1 VKSTH
6 LWRLQRKDTS
16 GHGENVT
23 LKGAPTRGGLQRE
36 ALVRKGEGCRAL
48 TSGATEG
55 GHINVRNQ
63 KEWVLA
69 RGGALSGLAFEVLQ
83 IRPRHLWIGV
93 EGYAD
98 CRLYK
103 DETFG
108 LQVEVIEH
116 ATNN

>member
-1 VKSTH
+1 MVRWLYKYIMA
-6 LWRLQRKDTS
+6 RKEKKKV
-16 GHGENVT
+16 GQVPKNVT
-23 LKGAPTRGGLQRE
+23 GGLQRE
-36 ALVRKGEGCRAL
+36 ALVRKGGGCRTL

-55 GHINVRNQ
+55 GHVNIRKQ

-69 RGGALSGLAFEVLQ
+69 RGRALLGLAFEVLQ
-83 IRPRHLWIGV
+83 ICPRCLWIGV

-103 DETFG
+103 DKTFG
-108 LQVEVIEH
+108 LQVEVIEC